1 MNAPAFTQDI
11 KKFNRLPAFTP
22 VTVKNWRNGVAV
34 RMPNHLGD
42 AVMALP
48 ALMQLKKILP
58 PHCGI
63 FVITPAGNR
72 ELYDALEFVSGVLLL
87 SGAHRSWSWQEIREL
102 RKLRCGCAIAFNN
115 SPRDVIAM
123 RLAGVPSIYGN
134 AARGRSLLLTK
145 AFRFPKR
152 IPGDATQS
160 HQTMRYLAMTA
171 ALGAPAWQGELPQF
185 TPPPLDELNFECSF
199 LLRCPNLLL
208 LAPGAAYG
216 AAKRWSRENFNA
228 VAKYWIGRGGT
239 VAALGSP
246 GEKEIA
252 DGALTDCPPD
262 KAFNLCGKT
271 GLFTLMHLFK
281 AACCTVANDSG
292 LMHLGAV
299 LDTCGIVP
307 FGPTDFTDTG
317 PITGKWRLISDCVE
331 CAPCLKHSCP
341 RSEKICMQNLT
352 ADRVIAELAEIAA
365 DQKIPLS

>member
-11 KKFNRLPAFTP
+11 KKFNRLPEFPVTP
-22 VTVKNWRNGVAV
+22 VKSWRNGVAV

-48 ALMQLKKILP
+48 ALMQLKKIMP
-58 PHCGI
+58 ANCGI
-63 FVITPAGNR
+63 FVITNPGNR
-72 ELYDALEFVSGVLLL
+72 ELYDALDFISGVLLL
-87 SGAHRSWSWQEIREL
+87 SGAHRSWSFKEISEL

-123 RLAGVPSIYGN
+123 RLAGVPAVYGN
-134 AARGRSLLLTK
+134 AARGRSLLLTR

-171 ALGAPAWQGELPQF
+171 ALGAPSWQGELPEF
-185 TPPPLDELNFECSF
+185 TPP
-199 LLRCPNLLL
+199 L

-216 AAKRWSRENFNA
+216 AAKRWPQENFNA
-228 VAKYWIGRGGT
+228 VAKYWISRGGT

-246 GEKEIA
+246 GEKEMG
-252 DGALTDCPPD
+252 DGALADCPPD

-317 PITGKWRLISDCVE
+317 PITEKWRLISDCVE
-331 CAPCLKHSCP
+331 CAPCLKHTCP
-341 RSEKICMQNLT
+341 RGEKICMQNLT
-352 ADRVIAELAEIAA
+352 AERVIAELADIAA
-365 DQKIPLS
+365 EKKVPLN